1 VKRFSALLSSALLL
15 VAGCSR
21 EEAPARP
28 EADLDFG
35 PVAVSC
41 AYIALVEKPDA
52 ARVFLL
58 GDQAKRLAPYFER
71 AGVRPVSDLR
81 LGPSPST
88 LPAAAAVGR
97 NDPCPCGSGKKYK
110 KCCGKGLV

>member
-58 GDQAKRLAPYFER
+58 GDQAKRLRRISSGR
-71 AGVRPVSDLR
+71 AFGLR
-81 LGPSPST
+81 LRWTGRLTSLSFPAGKCPSDRARRSRRT
-88 LPAAAAVGR
+88 
-97 NDPCPCGSGKKYK
+97 
-110 KCCGKGLV
+110 